1 MLIPRCPS
9 GEQRLGSKPNAGHRA
24 TVLSAAQNHESARL
38 CFGVCPGANLP
49 HIIIMEVLKEKNL
62 SLSSALRLFLKN
74 VAVTNEVDLLSE
86 EELEKEYLF
95 RQLQAEVQE
104 SYAKIEAGNYLTD
117 EDVVT
122 RYGL

>member
-1 MLIPRCPS
+1 MAIAN
-9 GEQRLGSKPNAGHRA
+9 PNKIV
-24 TVLSAAQNHESARL
+24 TFQ
-38 CFGVCPGANLP
+38 ANRELVNDA
-49 HIIIMEVLKEKNL
+49 MEVLKEQNL

-95 RQLQAEVQE
+95 RQLQAEVKE
-104 SYAKIEAGNYLTD
+104 SYTKIEAGNYLTD

>member
-1 MLIPRCPS
+1 MAI
-9 GEQRLGSKPNAGHRA
+9 
-24 TVLSAAQNHESARL
+24 
-38 CFGVCPGANLP
+38 ANSNKIVTFQANRELVNDA
-49 HIIIMEVLKEKNL
+49 MEVLKEQNL

-95 RQLQAEVQE
+95 RQLQAEVQK
-104 SYAKIEAGNYLTD
+104 SYDKIEAGNYLTD

>member
-1 MLIPRCPS
+1 MTIANS
-9 GEQRLGSKPNAGHRA
+9 SKIVTFQVNRELVNDA
-24 TVLSAAQNHESARL
+24 
-38 CFGVCPGANLP
+38 
-49 HIIIMEVLKEKNL
+49 MEVLKEKNL

>member
-1 MLIPRCPS
+1 MAI
-9 GEQRLGSKPNAGHRA
+9 
-24 TVLSAAQNHESARL
+24 
-38 CFGVCPGANLP
+38 ANSNKIVTFQANRELVNDA
-49 HIIIMEVLKEKNL
+49 MEVLKEQNL

-74 VAVTNEVDLLSE
+74 VVVTNGVDLLSE

-104 SYAKIEAGNYLTD
+104 NYAKIEAGNYLTD

>member
-1 MLIPRCPS
+1 MAI
-9 GEQRLGSKPNAGHRA
+9 
-24 TVLSAAQNHESARL
+24 
-38 CFGVCPGANLP
+38 ANSNKIVTFQANRELVNDA
-49 HIIIMEVLKEKNL
+49 MEVLKKQNL

-86 EELEKEYLF
+86 EELEKKYLF

>member
-1 MLIPRCPS
+1 MAI
-9 GEQRLGSKPNAGHRA
+9 
-24 TVLSAAQNHESARL
+24 
-38 CFGVCPGANLP
+38 ANSNKIVTFQANRELVNDA
-49 HIIIMEVLKEKNL
+49 MEVLKEKNL

-86 EELEKEYLF
+86 EELEKENLF